1 MNGGNGGGSLLRLK
15 HWQSMG
21 IGEDQKEA
29 IAWLFMSNVHCSTAY
44 NRKDMEATQ
53 MAINR

>member
-29 IAWLFMSNVHCSTAY
+29 IAWLFMSNVHCSTTY